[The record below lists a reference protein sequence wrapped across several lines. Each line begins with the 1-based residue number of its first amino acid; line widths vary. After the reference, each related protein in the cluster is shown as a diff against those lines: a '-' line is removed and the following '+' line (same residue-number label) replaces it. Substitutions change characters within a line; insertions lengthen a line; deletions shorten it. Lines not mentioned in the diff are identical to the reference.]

1 VVVLRHREVN
11 LNKIAKGSVKMK
23 STLLTVVEKLVLD
36 GEPQKAHGA
45 AAFPDHLVKLR
56 WDGVADPIEND
67 FVHPD
72 PPWIIRWSVVRDMID
87 EGVVLNSLLHE
98 VTPAGIVGG
107 GGVKD
112 DVHQLV
118 DIEDRGRLKM
128 EVSNDRVFVGQKV
141 VGTIWEAEAG
151 EDDEEDGT
159 CWRAVVAVCLR
170 AAALVSSSSRR
181 SQVAWMR

>member
-1 VVVLRHREVN
+1 
-11 LNKIAKGSVKMK
+11 
-23 STLLTVVEKLVLD
+23 
-36 GEPQKAHGA
+36 
-45 AAFPDHLVKLR
+45 
-56 WDGVADPIEND
+56 
-67 FVHPD
+67 
-72 PPWIIRWSVVRDMID
+72 MID

-159 CWRAVVAVCLR
+159 C
-170 AAALVSSSSRR
+170 
-181 SQVAWMR
+181 